1 MSTRRRIFE
10 AEHNLFRES
19 VVRFIRNGVAP
30 QVDDR
35 RESMVGRP
43 CAGAALRR
51 AGRPRTV
58 LGKKGAR
65 DLLTVYARLPGAGVR
80 LVRAR

>member
-1 MSTRRRIFE
+1 
-10 AEHNLFRES
+10 
-19 VVRFIRNGVAP
+19 
-30 QVDDR
+30 
-35 RESMVGRP
+35 VGRP